1 MRVGKRVLAL
11 AALTG
16 VLAIVGAFA
25 LGRGGSV
32 NAQTGTATP
41 ATSGGGPGN
50 VPSARFFGT
59 VTGVG
64 GAAISPGTPVVALI
78 GAIACGTGAATNGN
92 YSVDVQSIAGC
103 TAPGATVNFTVGGA
117 PATQT
122 GTLPPIQGTAVQV
135 NLTLAAATPTPAP
148 PPPPPPPPP
157 TARATTAPT
166 PPPPPTVAP
175 TAVVPARP
183 PSTGLGGA
191 EQQKP
196 AGPAVAQA
204 ARPAAAPALPNT
216 GSGSMAAGRSTGTL
230 AGLIALGAA
239 LILVSAGSLAVSRKR
254 S

>member
-25 LGRGGSV
+25 LGHGGSV

-41 ATSGGGPGN
+41 ATSVGGPAN

-148 PPPPPPPPP
+148 PPPPPP

-196 AGPAVAQA
+196 AGPAAAQA

-216 GSGSMAAGRSTGTL
+216 GSGSMAVGRSTGTL

>member
-148 PPPPPPPPP
+148 PPPPPP

-196 AGPAVAQA
+196 AGPAAAQA

>member
-148 PPPPPPPPP
+148 PPPPPP

-196 AGPAVAQA
+196 AGPAAAQA

-239 LILVSAGSLAVSRKR
+239 LTLVSAGSLAVSRKR

>member
-1 MRVGKRVLAL
+1 M
-11 AALTG
+11 
-16 VLAIVGAFA
+16 LAIVGAFA

-122 GTLPPIQGTAVQV
+122 GTLPPIQGTAVQA
-135 NLTLAAATPTPAP
+135 NLTVAAATPTPA

-175 TAVVPARP
+175 TAV
-183 PSTGLGGA
+183 
-191 EQQKP
+191 
-196 AGPAVAQA
+196 
-204 ARPAAAPALPNT
+204 
-216 GSGSMAAGRSTGTL
+216 
-230 AGLIALGAA
+230 
-239 LILVSAGSLAVSRKR
+239 
-254 S
+254 